1 MSFAELGKNSPK
13 VTLGTLIDAYDDI
26 DGRSIIDVIREVLS
40 ATLGQRLDDKGIYV
54 NFPVIYQSEDQDD
67 PLALRISLSLADE
80 DDVND
85 PYWTIKLSDI
95 LEEYIEDARDDGSY
109 GDGLLRIADAMIAL
123 AEKIKASVAAGQE
136 QD

>member
-1 MSFAELGKNSPK
+1 MSFAERGKNSPK

-80 DDVND
+80 EDVND